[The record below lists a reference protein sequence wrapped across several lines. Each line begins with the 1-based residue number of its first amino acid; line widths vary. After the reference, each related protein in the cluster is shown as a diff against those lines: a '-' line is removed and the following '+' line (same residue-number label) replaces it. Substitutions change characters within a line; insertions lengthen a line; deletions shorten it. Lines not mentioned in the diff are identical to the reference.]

1 MNPLFPKYRLLLF
14 VAVAIAA
21 FTLPVYSQTVMGG
34 DTMVY
39 IGKETDAIGRYFS
52 GKLDDIGIWN
62 RALTHTEISRL
73 FDSNQ

>member
-1 MNPLFPKYRLLLF
+1 MIPMILENQIIRIKGIT
-14 VAVAIAA
+14 V
-21 FTLPVYSQTVMGG
+21 QTGISG

-62 RALTHTEISRL
+62 HALTHTEISRL
-73 FDSNQ
+73 FDSNPSGGR